1 MKITEIDEIV
11 VSFEYQGEFV
21 QFSKSP
27 EDLIQ
32 NDDSIYCL
40 FKDEIST
47 HDEYEDPY
55 FEVNFKPIWNDNTK
69 SYGIEQSG
77 YVNHFKDTCETNPDW
92 QTDDVTIEF
101 I

>member
-1 MKITEIDEIV
+1 MEIDEIV
-11 VSFEYQGEFV
+11 VSFTYQGEWVEFIINN
-21 QFSKSP
+21 P
-27 EDLIQ
+27 DDMIY

-47 HDEYEDPY
+47 PDEYEDPY
-55 FEVNFKPIWNDNTK
+55 FEVNFKPIWNDKTK
-69 SYGIEQSG
+69 SYDIEQSG
-77 YVNHFKDTCETNPDW
+77 YVNHFKDTCETTPDW

>member
-1 MKITEIDEIV
+1 MEIDEIV

-21 QFSKSP
+21 QFSRSP
-27 EDLIQ
+27 EDLAY

-40 FKDEIST
+40 SYDEISPY
-47 HDEYEDPY
+47 DEYEDPY
-55 FEVNFKPIWNDNTK
+55 FEVNFKTIWNDKTK
-69 SYGIEQSG
+69 SYDILPSG

-92 QTDDVTIEF
+92 QTEDVTIEF